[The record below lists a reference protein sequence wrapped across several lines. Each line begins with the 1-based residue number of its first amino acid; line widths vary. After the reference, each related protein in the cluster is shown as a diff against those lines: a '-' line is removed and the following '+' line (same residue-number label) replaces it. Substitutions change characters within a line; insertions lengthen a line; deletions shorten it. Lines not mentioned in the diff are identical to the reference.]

1 MVLYKTAQHV
11 SKAKVAVEV
20 REEEGTEDVV
30 EAEIVGRASL
40 WPRVVRESILQVG
53 IEEPRAKIARIEKWF

>member
-11 SKAKVAVEV
+11 GKAKFAVEI

-30 EAEIVGRASL
+30 EAGIVGRVSL
-40 WPRVVRESILQVG
+40 WPRVERESILQVG
-53 IEEPRAKIARIEKWF
+53 IEDPRAKIARIEKWF